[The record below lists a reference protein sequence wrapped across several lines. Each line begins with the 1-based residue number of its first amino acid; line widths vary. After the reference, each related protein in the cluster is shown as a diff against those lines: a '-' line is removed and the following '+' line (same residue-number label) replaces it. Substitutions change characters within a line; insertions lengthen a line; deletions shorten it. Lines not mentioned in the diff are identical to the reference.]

1 MGKNHKRGL
10 MDSKSH
16 ERKPAEVRKFEILYA
31 ARELFCER
39 GYHRVSMED
48 VASKVG
54 ISKAAV
60 YLYFKSKLE
69 LFFGVIDQAV
79 EKLISGLEEAFNNP
93 SYINLH
99 EKLDAAQVAFQD
111 YAPIFR
117 ASQQLM
123 ATGMPDTDFPP
134 QMVAQFMKK
143 MHGRRQRLMEI
154 FVDLFTEAQQKG
166 EARSDLDVAE
176 LATVFGVYGMLMT
189 RSEVS
194 YETAKEILFHGILA
208 KEDKK

>member
-1 MGKNHKRGL
+1 

-39 GYHRVSMED
+39 GYHRVSMENG
-48 VASKVG
+48 ASRGG

-60 YLYFKSKLE
+60 YLYFPSKLE
-69 LFFGVIDQAV
+69 LFFGMIDQGV
-79 EKLISGLEEAFNNP
+79 DKLIDGLEQVFNDPANTC
-93 SYINLH
+93 LE
-99 EKLDAAQVAFQD
+99 EKLDAANKALTG

-117 ASQQLM
+117 VSQQLM
-123 ATGMPDTDFPP
+123 ATGMPDADFPP
-134 QMVAQFMKK
+134 QMVAAFMKK
-143 MHGRRQRLMEI
+143 MHGRRQRLMEV

-166 EARSDLDVAE
+166 EVRSDLDVAE

-194 YETAKEILFHGILA
+194 YETAKEILFSGILA